1 MDESADF
8 DRTLREVAALL
19 RADRRVAYR
28 ILKRRFHLDDD
39 DIEDIKADLID
50 AKQIAYDEN
59 NRVLVLDETH
69 LQVQR
74 AERRQLTVMFCDI
87 VGSTELAER
96 LDPEDLRELIRRYQQ
111 TCGGIIDDAGGHIA
125 QYLGDGLLVYFG
137 YPIAFEDAAVRAV
150 SCGLEIIS
158 SMANVCTDDGE
169 PLKVRIGVHTG
180 TVVIGDVGGGANR
193 EQLALGDTPNIAAR
207 IEAQAGANELIVSEA
222 SLRLLQGMFDTESR
236 GSVNLRGV
244 TAPVS
249 LYQVVR
255 ARDFRTRYQALRRAN
270 PGTIAGRERELN
282 QLFDAW
288 ETTQQGNHAKYYI
301 HAEAGVGKSRLIQEI
316 RERVR
321 GDGGTPMTVVCS
333 PLHADTALYPFIELI
348 HRVLRVRQD
357 DPHAVRLERLREVL
371 TGLRF
376 PGEDTEDILAA
387 LLSLKKDFGPAFEQ
401 LNAVQ
406 RMQRTFDTILDW
418 MAEVATRAPA
428 LLVLEDLQA
437 ADRSTLDL
445 IEQGLSRFE
454 DTATLMLLVAR
465 DEFSPPWGRRA
476 DIIDMPLRRLNS
488 AAIRKIISDVC
499 GGCALPLELIERIEE
514 KSDGVPLYAEE
525 FTKMVLESDLL
536 VKSNGHYELVRAVTN
551 LAIPSSLQDSLLA
564 RLDRLRDGKVVAQWG
579 ATIGREFSYELIKAL
594 LPDEIADNGLKE
606 LLELGIIYKRKRTLQ
621 TIFIF
626 KHALIQDAAYAS
638 LLRAERREYHARVA
652 RVLIEEFPQRV
663 EERPELVARHLTRAE
678 RCEEA
683 VAYWILAGEAAARRA
698 THVEALAHYE
708 RGLQLLSHVPA
719 GRAHDALELQI
730 QMARGPLLVPI
741 RGNGSESVHLAF
753 TRALE
758 LSHALNATRER
769 FPILVGL
776 RSYFLSVGS
785 LAMAHDLS
793 RELFQLAEES
803 GDPGQQLEAHTGLAN
818 TYFFQ
823 GNFLEVEK
831 HATAALAI
839 YDRKRFR
846 HHAHIYGSDPG
857 VLCLSRLAIAS
868 WQRGAPDR
876 GRHNLEAMLEL
887 AEDSGHVFTL
897 TSALNVA
904 ALLRI
909 WRCEPA
915 LAYADADRSLKLS
928 EANGFRFTYAW
939 SRMLRGQAMFDLGR
953 REDGVREVEYGFE
966 YTESLSTRLME
977 PWFVS
982 LLANTKMRFGEL
994 DEAAEWIAR
1003 AHASITESGTNF
1015 ALPAVYCLDGEL
1027 RLNEAYGGYDRDA
1040 AYIAFTRGVEVARSH
1055 GSRAL
1060 EAQALYG
1067 ALRSRSDCPEE
1078 PAALEQLRACLAVF
1092 TPGDDSKDIVE
1103 ALALVER
1110 YTAETGVAH

>member
-1 MDESADF
+1 MDESTDF
-8 DRTLREVAALL
+8 DRTLREVEALL

-28 ILKRRFHLDDD
+28 ILKRRFDLDDD

-50 AKQIAYDEN
+50 AKRIAYDEN
-59 NRVLVLDETH
+59 NRVLVLDDPH
-69 LQVQR
+69 PRDGR

-111 TCGGIIDDAGGHIA
+111 TCGGIIDDAGGHVA

-150 SCGLEIIS
+150 SCGMEIIAA
-158 SMANVCTDDGE
+158 MANVRTDDGE

-180 TVVIGDVGGGANR
+180 TVVIGDIGGGANR
-193 EQLALGDTPNIAAR
+193 EQLALGETPNVAAR
-207 IEAQAGANELIVSEA
+207 IESQAGANELLVSEA
-222 SLRLLQGMFDTESR
+222 SLRLLQGMFDTKSR
-236 GSVNLRGV
+236 GSAHLRGV
-244 TAPVS
+244 TAPVP
-249 LYQVVR
+249 LYLVVR

-270 PGTIAGRERELN
+270 PGTIAGRERELK

-288 ETTQQGNHAKYYI
+288 ETTRQGNHAKYYI

-316 RERVR
+316 RERAR
-321 GDGGTPMTVVCS
+321 GYGGTPMTVVCS

-357 DPHAVRLERLREVL
+357 DPPAVRLTRLREVL
-371 TGLRF
+371 AGLRF

-387 LLSLKKDFGPAFEQ
+387 LLSLKQEFGSTFQQ
-401 LNAVQ
+401 LDAAQ
-406 RMQRTFDTILDW
+406 RRQRTFDTILDW
-418 MAEVATRAPA
+418 IAEVATRAPA

-445 IEQGLSRFE
+445 IEQGLDRFD

-499 GGCALPLELIERIEE
+499 GGCSLPLELIERIEE

-536 VKSNGHYELVRAVTN
+536 VKSNGHYELVRTVRN

-564 RLDRLRDGKVVAQWG
+564 RLDRLRDGKGVAQWG

-621 TIFIF
+621 TMFIF

-638 LLRAERREYHARVA
+638 LLRSERREYHARVA
-652 RVLIEEFPQRV
+652 RVLIEEFPRRV

-698 THVEALAHYE
+698 THVEALAHYD
-708 RGLQLLSHVPA
+708 RGLQLLGHVPA

-730 QMARGPLLVPI
+730 QMARGPLLVPL
-741 RGNGSESVHLAF
+741 RGNASESVHLAF

-769 FPILVGL
+769 FRILVGL
-776 RSYFLSVGS
+776 RSYFLTGGN
-785 LAMAHDLS
+785 LAKAHDLS
-793 RELFQLAEES
+793 RELFQLAQET
-803 GDPGQQLEAHTGLAN
+803 GDPGEQLEAHTGLAN

-831 HATAALAI
+831 HASAALAI
-839 YDRKRFR
+839 YDPERFR
-846 HHAHIYGSDPG
+846 HHTHVYGSDPG
-857 VLCLSRLAIAS
+857 VVCLSRLAIAS

-876 GRHNLEAMLEL
+876 GRVDLEAMLEL
-887 AEDSGHVFTL
+887 AEDSAHLFTL
-897 TSALNVA
+897 TSALNIA
-904 ALLRI
+904 ALLRS
-909 WRCEPA
+909 WRHEPQ
-915 LAYADADRSLKLS
+915 LAYAAADRSFRIS

-939 SRMLRGQAMFDLGR
+939 SRMLRGQAIFDLGR
-953 REDGVREVEYGFE
+953 REDGMREVEYGFGH
-966 YTESLSTRLME
+966 TEELNTQLME
-977 PWFVS
+977 PWLITV
-982 LLANTKMRFGEL
+982 LANTKMRYG
-994 DEAAEWIAR
+994 DCDAAADLIAR
-1003 AHASITESGTNF
+1003 AYASIAASGTNF
-1015 ALPAVYCLDGEL
+1015 ALPAVHCLDGEL
-1027 RLNEAYGGYDRDA
+1027 HLNDAWGGHDPDA
-1040 AYIAFTRGVEVARSH
+1040 AYSVFNRGIELARSH
-1055 GSRAL
+1055 GSHAL
-1060 EAQALYG
+1060 EAHALYG
-1067 ALRSRSDCPEE
+1067 ALRSRRDRPEE
-1078 PAALEQLRACLAVF
+1078 QATLEQLRRCLAMF
-1092 TPGDDSKDIVE
+1092 TPGDDSKDLVD

-1110 YTAETGVAH
+1110 YAAATLVP